1 MCCVADK
8 QSLKLDESSAVL
20 LSALNLV
27 NVFKSHS
34 FNSVVDR
41 PEDIQIPLFEFP
53 HL

>member
-8 QSLKLDESSAVL
+8 QSLKLEESSAVMF
-20 LSALNLV
+20 SALNLV

-34 FNSVVDR
+34 FNSVVDQL
-41 PEDIQIPLFEFP
+41 EDIQVLLEFP